1 MLSVKPWKP
10 DAVIR
15 FVMGV
20 FICIFAGSL
29 VMTALEH
36 GSTKHPVIFYILG
49 ASSLSFLGAAL
60 VAIRRPWKLE
70 NFMQRV
76 WVLLVLFY
84 IGLLLGAFAQK
95 YTGPPGSPVPSVAQ
109 LVVNSLSFQG
119 ATLALAVFFL
129 REHQVSWNEA
139 FGFSNN
145 WRRSVMLG
153 AMCACI
159 FLPIGWA
166 LQQISVQVLTHIP
179 HWNIK
184 PEEQVPVQTLKLATS
199 WADRLVLGIVT
210 ILLAPAAEELLFRG
224 VLYPWIRQ
232 AGFPKLALFGTA
244 LLFGAMHLNAQ
255 AFIPLFTLAVILAL
269 LYERTNNLLVSM
281 TAHSLFNGFNFALL
295 YLLEKQASRVP
306 Y

>member
-15 FVMGV
+15 LVLGV

-36 GSTKHPVIFYILG
+36 SGVKHPTMFYVLAAG
-49 ASSLSFLGAAL
+49 SLALLAASL
-60 VAIRRPWKLE
+60 VAIRKPWKLE

-76 WVLLVLFY
+76 WVVLVLFY
-84 IGLLLGAFAQK
+84 IGLVLGAFAQK
-95 YTGPPGSPVPSVAQ
+95 YSGPPGSPVPSVAQ

-119 ATLALAVFFL
+119 ATLMLAVFFL

-139 FGFSNN
+139 FGLSNN
-145 WRRSVMLG
+145 WRRSMLLG
-153 AMCACI
+153 VMCACI
-159 FLPIGWA
+159 FLPIGWS
-166 LQQISVQVLTHIP
+166 LQQVSAHVLTHIP
-179 HWNIK
+179 HWNFK
-184 PEEQVPVQTLKLATS
+184 PEEQAPVQTLRLASS

-210 ILLAPAAEELLFRG
+210 ILLAPMAEELLFRG

-232 AGFPKLALFGTA
+232 AGFPRLALFGTA
-244 LLFGAMHLNAQ
+244 LVFGGMHFNAQ
-255 AFIPLFTLAVILAL
+255 AFVPLFTLAIILAL
-269 LYERTNNLLVSM
+269 LYDHTNNLLASI

-295 YLLEKQASRVP
+295 YLLEKQASRGP